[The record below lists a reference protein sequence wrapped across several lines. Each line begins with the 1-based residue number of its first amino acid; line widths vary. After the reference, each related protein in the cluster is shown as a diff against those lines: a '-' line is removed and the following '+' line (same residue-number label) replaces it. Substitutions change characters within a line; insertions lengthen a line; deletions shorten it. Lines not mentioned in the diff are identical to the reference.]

1 MAKLTNT
8 QKARIEAGYA
18 MLYTGAKGAERYI
31 ENVFDIYDKPSK
43 AYRGKVYVWLN
54 ADCVDWDAHPDGKP
68 LTLGA
73 AQAYVDGLNR

>member
-54 ADCVDWDAHPDGKP
+54 ADCVDWDART
-68 LTLGA
+68 LTENPSRSGRHRLT
-73 AQAYVDGLNR
+73 